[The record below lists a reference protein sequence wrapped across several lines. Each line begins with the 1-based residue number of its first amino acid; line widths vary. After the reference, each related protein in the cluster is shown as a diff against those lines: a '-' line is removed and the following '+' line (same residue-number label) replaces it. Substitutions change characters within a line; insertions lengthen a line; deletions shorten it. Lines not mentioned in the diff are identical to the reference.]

1 MLNNISIMGRLTKAP
16 ELKYTASN
24 KPVLSFTIANDSGF
38 GDNKQ
43 TDFIDCVAWNKT
55 AEFISQYFDRG
66 DLIILA
72 GKLTTRTWQDQ
83 NGNNRKTTEVLV
95 GSVDFGGKKRE
106 AIEGAQTS
114 PAQPQPQKQTPPPM
128 QVDYDP
134 RAEQEVD
141 EQALP
146 FDIY

>member
-24 KPVLSFTIANDSGF
+24 KPVLSFAIANDSGF

-106 AIEGAQTS
+106 AIEGTQA
-114 PAQPQPQKQTPPPM
+114 AQPPKPMTPPP
-128 QVDYDP
+128 VEYDA